1 MKVTVD
7 GRVYDTEK
15 ATLLATYTNFMP
27 ITDDYYEDVLLYV
40 KKNGEYFLHCHGGSK
55 TEFAV
60 IKDNKICS
68 GQYIIP
74 IMNDAFSGWVSA
86 HSKLIDFLLFIASAK
101 QHKSFYNFRQ
111 KI

>member
-1 MKVTVD
+1 MQEI
-7 GRVYDTEK
+7 TEISVIFDKLK
-15 ATLLATYTNFMP
+15 ADLEKSVGYL
-27 ITDDYYEDVLLYV
+27 
-40 KKNGEYFLHCHGGSK
+40 K

-111 KI
+111 KN